1 MIWPFANHFYN
12 RIGRFFAS
20 IMENQ
25 SVATPPASKAL
36 KSQLHLSALLEGVS
50 FLVLLGIAM
59 PLKYMADM
67 PLMVKY
73 VGWAHG
79 VLFVWYIICVLLARE
94 TFKLSFKATAIALA
108 GSVLPFGTFYADK
121 HIFKKL

>member
-1 MIWPFANHFYN
+1 MSQTGI
-12 RIGRFFAS
+12 S
-20 IMENQ
+20 
-25 SVATPPASKAL
+25 TPTGTAPRLKA
-36 KSQLHLSALLEGVS
+36 HLRLVALLEGIS

-59 PLKYMADM
+59 PLKYMADL

-79 VLFVWYIICVLLARE
+79 VLFVWYIACVILARE
-94 TFKLSFKATAIALA
+94 TFRLNLKQTFIALL

-121 HIFKKL
+121 QIFKKL